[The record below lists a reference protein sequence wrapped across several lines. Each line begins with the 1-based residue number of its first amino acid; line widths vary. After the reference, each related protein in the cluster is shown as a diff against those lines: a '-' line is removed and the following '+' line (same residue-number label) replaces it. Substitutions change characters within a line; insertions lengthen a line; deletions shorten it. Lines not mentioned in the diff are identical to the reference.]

1 MATVQRILIAMLSLS
16 GMLAYACA
24 SSGGLVLDP
33 ARSYPDNYFSKHADI
48 DIAVSLGLGTVRTPP
63 FVTKD
68 APYSILIQAEKRLP
82 FQELK
87 CKMALSSGPLDA
99 RTCGTQESLLRAE
112 WRVLQSER
120 VIATGWS
127 SSDGEGRFED
137 THVYKFLGSFMGEP
151 GKSLVVEVTFTRDG
165 TPLNVTNPKL
175 IVVWSYYV

>member
-1 MATVQRILIAMLSLS
+1 MPTVRRILIAMLGLT

-33 ARSYPDNYFSKHADI
+33 SRSYPDNYFSKHADI

-63 FVTKD
+63 FVAKD

-82 FQELK
+82 FQELT
-87 CKMALSSGPLDA
+87 CKMALAAGPLDL
-99 RTCGTQESLLRAE
+99 RRCGTLEPLVRAD

-120 VIATGWS
+120 VIASGWS

-151 GKSLVVEVTFTRDG
+151 GQSLVVEVTFTRDG

-175 IVVWSYYV
+175 IVVWSYYA